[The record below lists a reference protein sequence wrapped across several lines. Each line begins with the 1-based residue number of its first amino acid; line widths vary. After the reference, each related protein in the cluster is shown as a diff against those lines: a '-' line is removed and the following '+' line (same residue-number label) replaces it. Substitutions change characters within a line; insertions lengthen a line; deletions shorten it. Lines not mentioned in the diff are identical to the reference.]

1 MLRFIHLLLSI
12 MRCSMAGYD
21 GGEYVTADEACD
33 ILGVTRRTLD
43 RYVDAG
49 RIRKYRRGIRNVVF
63 RRIDVE
69 RLKRELEEV
78 RPIDDEE

>member
-1 MLRFIHLLLSI
+1 
-12 MRCSMAGYD
+12 MAVHNE
-21 GGEYVTADEACD
+21 GEYVTADEACN

-43 RYVDAG
+43 RYADAG

-69 RLKRELEEV
+69 RLRRELEEV
-78 RPIDDEE
+78 RPIDEEG

>member
-1 MLRFIHLLLSI
+1 MTL
-12 MRCSMAGYD
+12 AN
-21 GGEYVTADEACD
+21 GEEYITADEACD

-43 RYVDAG
+43 RYADSG

-63 RRIDVE
+63 RRVDVA

-78 RPIDDEE
+78 RPIDDE

>member
-1 MLRFIHLLLSI
+1 
-12 MRCSMAGYD
+12 MARHD
-21 GGEYVTADEACD
+21 EAEYVTSDEACD

-43 RYVDAG
+43 RYADAG

-63 RRIDVE
+63 RRAEVE
-69 RLKRELEEV
+69 RLKRELEEI

>member
-1 MLRFIHLLLSI
+1 
-12 MRCSMAGYD
+12 MAGY
-21 GGEYVTADEACD
+21 GEGEYVTADEACD

-69 RLKRELEEV
+69 KVKRELEEV
-78 RPIDDEE
+78 RPIL

>member
-1 MLRFIHLLLSI
+1 
-12 MRCSMAGYD
+12 MAGH
-21 GGEYVTADEACD
+21 GEGEYVTADEACD

-43 RYVDAG
+43 RYADAG

-78 RPIDDEE
+78 RPIEGEE

>member
-1 MLRFIHLLLSI
+1 
-12 MRCSMAGYD
+12 MAGHD
-21 GGEYVTADEACD
+21 QGEYITAEEACN

-43 RYVDAG
+43 RYADSG
-49 RIRKYRRGIRNVVF
+49 RIRKYRRGIRNIVF

-69 RLKRELEEV
+69 RLKQELDEV

>member
-1 MLRFIHLLLSI
+1 
-12 MRCSMAGYD
+12 MREHD
-21 GGEYVTADEACD
+21 EGEYVTADEACD
-33 ILGVTRRTLD
+33 ILEVTRRTLD

-69 RLKRELEEV
+69 RLKRELEEI
-78 RPIDDEE
+78 RPIDDKE

>member
-1 MLRFIHLLLSI
+1 
-12 MRCSMAGYD
+12 MAGD
-21 GGEYVTADEACD
+21 TEGEYITAEEACG

-63 RRIDVE
+63 RHVDVE

-78 RPIDDEE
+78 RPIDVEE

>member
-1 MLRFIHLLLSI
+1 
-12 MRCSMAGYD
+12 
-21 GGEYVTADEACD
+21 
-33 ILGVTRRTLD
+33 
-43 RYVDAG
+43 VDAG

-63 RRIDVE
+63 RRVDVE